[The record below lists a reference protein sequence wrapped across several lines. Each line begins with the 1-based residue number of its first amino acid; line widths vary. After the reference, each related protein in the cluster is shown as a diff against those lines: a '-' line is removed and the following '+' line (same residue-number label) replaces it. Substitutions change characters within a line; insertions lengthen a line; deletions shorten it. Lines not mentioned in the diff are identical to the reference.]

1 MLRYAH
7 TNLVARDARAL
18 IAFYRDVL
26 GCENIGQT
34 RDLSGDW
41 LDRLTNIPG
50 AHIVGEHLALPG
62 CDGKVTLEIF
72 EYGKKERA
80 ARGIGTPGFGHIAF
94 EVDDVARTLADVRT
108 GGGGQLGELVKVDY
122 PDGRRATF
130 VYATDPEGN
139 VVELQSWERQAAGA
153 DL

>member
-7 TNLVARDARAL
+7 TNLIARDARAL

-26 GCENIGQT
+26 GCAHVGQT

-50 AHIVGEHLALPG
+50 ARIVGEHLALPG
-62 CDGKVTLEIF
+62 CDGEITLEIF
-72 EYGKKERA
+72 EYGEKEQA
-80 ARGIGTPGFGHIAF
+80 ARGIATPGFGHIAF
-94 EVDDVARTLADVRT
+94 EVDDVAKTLADVRA
-108 GGGGQLGELVKVDY
+108 GGGGQLGELVNVDY

-139 VVELQSWERQAAGA
+139 VVELQSWQRQDAGA
-153 DL
+153 GS

>member
-18 IAFYRDVL
+18 IDFYKAAL
-26 GCENIGQT
+26 GCESVGQK

-41 LDRLTNIPG
+41 LDRLTGIPG

-62 CDGKVTLEIF
+62 CCDVTLEIF
-72 EYGKKERA
+72 QYGGA
-80 ARGIGTPGFGHIAF
+80 AAAAKRFVNAPGFQHIAF
-94 EVDDVARTLADVRT
+94 EVDDVEKALDRGCAF
-108 GGGGQLGELVKVDY
+108 GGGQIGELVKVGY

-139 VVELQSWERQAAGA
+139 IVELQSWIKPGTEEHP
-153 DL
+153 